1 MSQVLRVSKAQ
12 WAAVALSTVAVV
24 WMLAPTFP
32 MTWGISPTETLVTW
46 HSWAD
51 PLALGYALFSP
62 VVLAAAVVAA
72 VVGWAGA
79 LRRRATFA
87 PMVCCVIAVGLAVL
101 LFLLI
106 GVHVL
111 PIIPVVL
118 LLLSGLLHWRAVSER
133 GGTDAALGASGG

>member
-1 MSQVLRVSKAQ
+1 MSRVLRVSKAQ

-62 VVLAAAVVAA
+62 VVLVAAVVAA
-72 VVGWAGA
+72 VVGWLGA

-87 PMVCCVIAVGLAVL
+87 PAVCCLVAVGLASL
-101 LFLLI
+101 LFAII
-106 GVHVL
+106 GLHALSIV
-111 PIIPVVL
+111 PVVL
-118 LLLSGLLHWRAVSER
+118 LLLSGALQWIAVRRSRA
-133 GGTDAALGASGG
+133 DAAHG